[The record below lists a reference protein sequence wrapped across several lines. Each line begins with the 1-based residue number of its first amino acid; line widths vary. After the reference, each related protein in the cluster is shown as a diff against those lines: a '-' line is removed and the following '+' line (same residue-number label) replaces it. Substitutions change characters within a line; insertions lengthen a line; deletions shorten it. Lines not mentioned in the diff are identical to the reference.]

1 MRYFTLV
8 FLFLLPNIV
17 FAYCSEEGA
26 TVVYINGIFTS
37 LNDAK
42 SDLSELKYEYRTKIK
57 DYSVNFING
66 YNPSHLAGLGDLVQ
80 SAFQTFYSSASDFDR
95 DTILLQIYPEVTTRK
110 LVLVGHSQG
119 SFYSNSI
126 YD

>member
-1 MRYFTLV
+1 MRYFVLITIILI
-8 FLFLLPNIV
+8 PNLA
-17 FAYCSEEGA
+17 FAACSEKGA

-37 LNDAK
+37 LTDARD
-42 SDLSELKYEYRTKIK
+42 DLKKLREEYRRGTG
-57 DYSVNFING
+57 DYDTNFYNG

-110 LVLVGHSQG
+110 LVLVGQSQG
-119 SFYSNSI
+119 R
-126 YD
+126 